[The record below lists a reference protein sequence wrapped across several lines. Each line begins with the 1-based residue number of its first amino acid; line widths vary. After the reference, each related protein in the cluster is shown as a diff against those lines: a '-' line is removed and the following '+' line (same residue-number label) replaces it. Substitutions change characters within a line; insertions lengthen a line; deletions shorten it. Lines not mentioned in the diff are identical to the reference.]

1 MRKAYICLPSW
12 LDTNATFY
20 WIYYTEWG
28 TFQYYLFSLP
38 LIFCMSAG
46 GYLQEII
53 RINWAT
59 NRVLFDH
66 SCFIIIIIFN
76 YYYYSIN
83 LEKKER
89 KTESKISGPSFVGE
103 NYDSQSQVHTGGK
116 YASDEWIGKFRSVC
130 SFLFPFRIWGKGTKG
145 DFKHLKNEEKTLLA
159 VLMPTKLINS
169 V

>member
-1 MRKAYICLPSW
+1 MAGPVMRKAYICLPSW

-103 NYDSQSQVHTGGK
+103 NYDPQSQVHMQICFGWMNW
-116 YASDEWIGKFRSVC
+116 EIPLRLFFPV
-130 SFLFPFRIWGKGTKG
+130 SFS
-145 DFKHLKNEEKTLLA
+145 HLGERDKRWF
-159 VLMPTKLINS
+159 
-169 V
+169 